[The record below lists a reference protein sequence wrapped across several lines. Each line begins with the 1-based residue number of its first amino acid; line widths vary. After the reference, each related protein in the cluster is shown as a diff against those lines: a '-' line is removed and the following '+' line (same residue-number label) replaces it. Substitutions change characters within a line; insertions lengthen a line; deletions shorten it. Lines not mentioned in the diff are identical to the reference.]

1 MGLTHSQGILLVDNE
16 TVTTLKALF
25 DLGGVVVVTAMLW
38 VVWKRL
44 NDVTDQLIDIL
55 HELRVQT
62 LALATRPPADYNR
75 KTTPTAIDG

>member
-1 MGLTHSQGILLVDNE
+1 VESIEG
-16 TVTTLKALF
+16 LKALF

-38 VVWKRL
+38 IVWRRL

-62 LALATRPPADYNR
+62 LALSTRQPERNR
-75 KTTPTAIDG
+75 NTTPTAIDG

>member
-1 MGLTHSQGILLVDNE
+1 MDTI
-16 TVTTLKALF
+16 KALF

-38 VVWKRL
+38 IVWRRL

-62 LALATRPPADYNR
+62 LALSTRPPERNR
-75 KTTPTAIDG
+75 NTVPTAIDG

>member
-1 MGLTHSQGILLVDNE
+1 MESIEG
-16 TVTTLKALF
+16 LKALF

-38 VVWKRL
+38 IVWRRL

-62 LALATRPPADYNR
+62 LALSTRPPERQRN
-75 KTTPTAIDG
+75 TTPTAIDG

>member
-1 MGLTHSQGILLVDNE
+1 MPELE
-16 TVTTLKALF
+16 TLKALF

-38 VVWKRL
+38 IVWRRL

-62 LALATRPPADYNR
+62 LALSTRPPET
-75 KTTPTAIDG
+75 K